1 MIALECQELP
11 RYAKLLINLGQMRRL
26 RCVALQCPMPRHEI
40 HAAKQAAEL
49 TLEAAF
55 SGFTQSLRTR
65 RGASLQF
72 LLARQ
77 FDR

>member
-1 MIALECQELP
+1 MIALECQEFP

-49 TLEAAF
+49 ALEAGF
-55 SGFTQSLRTR
+55 WGFTQS
-65 RGASLQF
+65 
-72 LLARQ
+72 
-77 FDR
+77 